1 MSSPKTDIRTQ
12 RRRHRGPLIGMAVV
26 VLFGVLLIV
35 YWLFEEAAEA
45 DPPAG
50 AEVQIDG
57 RTGEPE
63 AETPMQGVPPASEGV
78 IPPGG
83 DDFGVEETAPVE
95 PVTPEATPPA
105 VDTPPQQQ

>member
-1 MSSPKTDIRTQ
+1 MSSPHTDIRTQ

-35 YWLFEEAAEA
+35 YWLFEEAADA
-45 DPPAG
+45 NPPVG
-50 AEVQIDG
+50 AEVHIDDRIG
-57 RTGEPE
+57 APARDTPQEMPAAPE
-63 AETPMQGVPPASEGV
+63 G
-78 IPPGG
+78 IIPGG

-105 VDTPPQQQ
+105 VDTPPQPQQ